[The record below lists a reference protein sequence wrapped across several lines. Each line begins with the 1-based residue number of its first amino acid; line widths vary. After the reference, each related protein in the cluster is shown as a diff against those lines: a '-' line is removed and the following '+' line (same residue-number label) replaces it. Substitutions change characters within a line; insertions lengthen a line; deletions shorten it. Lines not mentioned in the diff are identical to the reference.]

1 MGKEQLLSPSNY
13 FQKWRNYW
21 YSVPKHHWTP
31 ILRNRKPQFNFM
43 FTANIQIR
51 YHLHTESIGGSINSF
66 SQSNQFTGLSP
77 PPLNFGALHQFI
89 KTHVMSYTH
98 SVWHLPPQQQLPTHF
113 WTFVPKVR
121 QFILS
126 PVRSVNMPTF

>member
-77 PPLNFGALHQFI
+77 PLLSTLAHSINLLKPMRCHTHTQFDIYHRNNNFAYIFGL
-89 KTHVMSYTH
+89 
-98 SVWHLPPQQQLPTHF
+98 
-113 WTFVPKVR
+113 FVPKSKE
-121 QFILS
+121 ISIKLC
-126 PVRSVNMPTF
+126 